1 MRTYEAMCVFRT
13 EDDVFNRGK
22 DVVREELVK
31 LEGKIVKE
39 EDMGQ
44 RALAYPIKNA
54 NQAHYYYF
62 VVEMNPDLAHQIEQA
77 LKLKTELLRFLMVR
91 QES

>member
-13 EDDVFNRGK
+13 EDDVFTRGK
-22 DVVREELVK
+22 DVVREELTK
-31 LEGKIVKE
+31 LDGKILKE

-44 RALAYPIKNA
+44 RSLAYPINNA

-62 VVEMNPDLAHQIEQA
+62 VVDMDPDKAHQIEQA
-77 LKLKTELLRFLMVR
+77 LKLKTELLRFLMIR
-91 QES
+91 KES

>member
-13 EDDVFNRGK
+13 EDDVFTRGK

-31 LEGKIVKE
+31 LDGKVLKE

-44 RALAYPIKNA
+44 RSLAYPINNA

-62 VVEMNPDLAHQIEQA
+62 VVDMDPDKAHQIEQA
-77 LKLKTELLRFLMVR
+77 LKLKTELLRFLMIR
-91 QES
+91 KES

>member
-1 MRTYEAMCVFRT
+1 MCVFRT
-13 EDDVFNRGK
+13 EDDVFTRGK

-31 LEGKIVKE
+31 LDGKVLKE

-44 RALAYPIKNA
+44 RSLAYPINNA

-62 VVEMNPDLAHQIEQA
+62 VVDMDPDKAHQIEQA
-77 LKLKTELLRFLMVR
+77 LKLKTELLRFLMIR
-91 QES
+91 KES